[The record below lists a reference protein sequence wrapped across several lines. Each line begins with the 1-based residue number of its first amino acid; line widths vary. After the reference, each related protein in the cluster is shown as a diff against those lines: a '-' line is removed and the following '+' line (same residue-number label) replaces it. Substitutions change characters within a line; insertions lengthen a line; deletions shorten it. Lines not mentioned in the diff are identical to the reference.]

1 MIKVGII
8 GLGGMGGV
16 HFNAYQSNPQA
27 QIVAVCDVDEAKL
40 QGGGTHLNIGGG
52 SKMDLS
58 GIKSYQNAAELL
70 NDAEVDLVDICLPTS
85 LHAQYAVKALQAGKH
100 VFCEKPIALTV
111 EEADEMEAARK
122 ASNQQLM
129 IGHCLR
135 YWPQYLQAFEIIES
149 GKYGQPLYARFH
161 RSGATPTW
169 SWDGWLQD
177 GARSGG
183 AVLDMHIHDVDTAIW
198 WFGTPDE
205 IRADGH
211 VINGLPMSVDATWRY
226 NKGPLVYLHGS
237 WDDNGGPFRM
247 SYKVVMEQATVE
259 WDSSKGDAVLLHQN
273 GKTQPIE
280 VSTESAYQAEID
292 DFLSCLIEG
301 RPMTRITSQGSRKT
315 LEVVLEE
322 LRQIEN

>member
-16 HFNAYQSNPQA
+16 HFSAYQANSQA

-40 QGGGTHLNIGGG
+40 QGGGTQLNIGGG
-52 SKMDLS
+52 AKIDLS
-58 GIKSYQNAAELL
+58 GVKTYSSADELL
-70 NDAEVDLVDICLPTS
+70 NDADVQLVDICLPTS
-85 LHAQYAVKALQAGKH
+85 LHAQHAIKALAAGKH
-100 VFCEKPIALTV
+100 VFCEKPIALTT
-111 EEADEMEAARK
+111 DEAAQM
-122 ASNQQLM
+122 AAAQESSGQQLM

-135 YWPQYLQAFEIIES
+135 YWPQYLKAHEIIES
-149 GKYGQPLYARFH
+149 GEHGKVVYARFH

-198 WFGTPDE
+198 WFGVPVE
-205 IRADGH
+205 IRAAGYVVND
-211 VINGLPMSVDATWRY
+211 LPMSVDATWHY
-226 NKGPLVYLHGS
+226 KNGPLVYLHGS

-247 SYKVVMEQATVE
+247 SYKVVLEKATIE
-259 WDSSKGDAVLLHQN
+259 WDSSKSDAVLLHKN
-273 GKTQPIE
+273 GETQE
-280 VSTESAYQAEID
+280 FTVSAESAYQAEID
-292 DFLSCLIEG
+292 DFVACLSEN
-301 RPMTRITSQGSRKT
+301 RPMTRITPQGSRET

-322 LRQIEN
+322 LRQIQN